1 MYEAELKKL
10 IFLIQQQYDYINEK
24 WINDPNYFPLNMK
37 QKKVD
42 DVYKDDKLL
51 LHVFNYRKFINDN
64 IAEVLESIKPS
75 EFSNVI
81 NTRVKSFNSIQ
92 YKIQNYEL
100 NHENGKIPLKKCI
113 NDIFG
118 LRMIFNQDIN
128 FDEIKR
134 FIEQEF
140 PKLKCIDSV
149 RGKYVAI
156 HIYFGNNDN
165 LKFQWE
171 LQLWDKKHEKSNL
184 DSHARYKQDYTKW
197 EQENI

>member
-1 MYEAELKKL
+1 MYELELKRL
-10 IFLIQQQYDYINEK
+10 ILLIQQQYDYINEK
-24 WINDPNYFPLNMK
+24 WINDSSYFPLNMK

-51 LHVFNYRKFINDN
+51 SHIFNYRKFINDN
-64 IAEVLESIKPS
+64 IAEVLENIKPF

-100 NHENGKIPLKKCI
+100 NHENGKIPLKKCL

-118 LRMIFNQDIN
+118 LRMIFNEDIN
-128 FDEIKR
+128 FDEINK
-134 FIEQEF
+134 FIEHEF
-140 PKLKCIDSV
+140 PNLKCIYSV
-149 RGKYVAI
+149 RGKYVAT

-171 LQLWDKKHEKSNL
+171 LQLWDKKVYLS
-184 DSHARYKQDYTKW
+184 TK
-197 EQENI
+197 IIIF